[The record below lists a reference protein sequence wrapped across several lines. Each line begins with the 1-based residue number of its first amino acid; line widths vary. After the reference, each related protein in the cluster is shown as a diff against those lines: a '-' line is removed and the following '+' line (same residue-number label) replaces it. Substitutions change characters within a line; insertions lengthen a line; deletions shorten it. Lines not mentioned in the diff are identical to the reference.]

1 MAEEAADSG
10 GHVATGEFAAPL
22 SNVEQFVRGLGT
34 FVSAKLDE
42 IPAENGARLHV
53 LRLVGLAFLSAA
65 LQLMSIRVERNSA
78 NEQAAANDQLPPV
91 MPHELA
97 AKFTPQQIED
107 IEEEHGE
114 LIRCYHAE
122 ENLKLAIDA
131 CDHKT
136 SFRDGWGLLGLRF
149 PALFEFAGGL
159 ATVFPGTSTVEADF
173 SRLRREKDIF
183 RQSLSDFGLECVLHA
198 QQHKG
203 LLKITTKN

>member
-1 MAEEAADSG
+1 MAEETADSG

-53 LRLVGLAFLSAA
+53 IRLVGLAFLSAA

-91 MPHELA
+91 MPHELV
-97 AKFTPQQIED
+97 K
-107 IEEEHGE
+107 
-114 LIRCYHAE
+114 
-122 ENLKLAIDA
+122 
-131 CDHKT
+131 
-136 SFRDGWGLLGLRF
+136 DGWGLLGLRF

-173 SRLRREKDIF
+173 FRLRREKDIF